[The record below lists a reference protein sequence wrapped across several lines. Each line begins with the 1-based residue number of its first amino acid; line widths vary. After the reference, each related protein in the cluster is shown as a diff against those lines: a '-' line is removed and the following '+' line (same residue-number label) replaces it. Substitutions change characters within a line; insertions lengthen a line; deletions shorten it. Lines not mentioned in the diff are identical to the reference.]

1 MEVFTDSQITESLEN
16 PETTYA
22 NILSKMSNT
31 FYWRKDQLAN
41 GKIELRNKQNSKLL
55 DENYGSILLNF
66 LELKK
71 EDSKFDDF
79 KTLVNL
85 PS

>member
-1 MEVFTDSQITESLEN
+1 
-16 PETTYA
+16 
-22 NILSKMSNT
+22 MSNT